1 MRGASTLHIPF
12 GIVKTAGG
20 QQLGS
25 AELPALEFA
34 AVHAFDVQRV
44 VVIKAE
50 IEGVQ
55 AVDQQHVAMFEGVG
69 KGVQRGS
76 HGGLIVVND

>member
-1 MRGASTLHIPF
+1 MGAVRTLHIPLRI
-12 GIVKTAGG
+12 GKTAGSL
-20 QQLGS
+20 QLGIS
-25 AELPALEFA
+25 ELPALEVA
-34 AVHAFDVQRV
+34 AVHALDVQRV

-55 AVDQQHVAMFEGVG
+55 AVDQQHVAMFEGFG
-69 KGVQRGS
+69 KGLQRGS